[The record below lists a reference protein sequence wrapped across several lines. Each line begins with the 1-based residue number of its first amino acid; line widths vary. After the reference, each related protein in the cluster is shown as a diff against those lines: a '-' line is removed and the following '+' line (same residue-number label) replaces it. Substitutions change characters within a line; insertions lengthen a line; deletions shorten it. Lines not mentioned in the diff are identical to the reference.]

1 MTETRGH
8 CKGCGGPVLW
18 VRTEASGAWLSRDP
32 EPVGEGNVVLV
43 KGKAHVLTKA
53 ELAPPGLLDS
63 LLPGSPPPGPRYVP
77 HRATC
82 TNWPASN
89 KR

>member
-1 MTETRGH
+1 MSELRQDT
-8 CKGCGGPVLW
+8 CKGCGAKVLW
-18 VRTEASGAWLSRDP
+18 ARTEASGAWLSLDVTP
-32 EPVGEGNVVLV
+32 AADGNVVLRH
-43 KGKAHVLTKA
+43 GRAHVLTKA
-53 ELAPPGLLDS
+53 ELGPPGMFD
-63 LLPGSPPPGPRYVP
+63 GPPVTAIRYKP

>member
-1 MTETRGH
+1 MTAPDAH
-8 CKGCGGPVLW
+8 CKGCGQPVRW
-18 VRTEASGAWLSRDP
+18 VRTEASGAWLSLDP
-32 EPVGEGNVVLV
+32 APTDRGNVTLV
-43 KGKAHVLTKA
+43 HGKAHVLTKA

-63 LLPGSPPPGPRYVP
+63 LLPGQPPPGPRYVP